1 MLQKHDEMVVR
12 GDPRN
17 TKIFVALTVDAY
29 QSTGLD
35 IRNTVELP
43 RKFSRNFVSRG
54 DKYVVP
60 LLEGDIS
67 NAPRSVRNATQCS
80 LRSLGIAR

>member
-1 MLQKHDEMVVR
+1 MLSWLSFSPAGNAIMTAAELHAAYISNRAKSCRVLQSQR
-12 GDPRN
+12 GQQ
-17 TKIFVALTVDAY
+17 IS
-29 QSTGLD
+29 Q
-35 IRNTVELP
+35 
-43 RKFSRNFVSRG
+43 NFVSRV

-67 NAPRSVRNATQCS
+67 NAPRSVRNASS